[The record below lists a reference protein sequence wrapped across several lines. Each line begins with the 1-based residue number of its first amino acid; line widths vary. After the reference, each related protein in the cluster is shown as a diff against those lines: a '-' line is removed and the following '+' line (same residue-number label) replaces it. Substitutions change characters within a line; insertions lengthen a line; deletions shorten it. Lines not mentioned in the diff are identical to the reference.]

1 MSDDKEGTFA
11 GDLDYMQIRP
21 STIRHLEA
29 LLFSAGEPLAP
40 EDILSI
46 LSESVEPE
54 MTLSQLDDALE
65 ALREHLDNEDH
76 TFQLQLTGG
85 GWQLLTKPAYYP
97 TLSKYFK
104 QQSGKRLSKAALE
117 TLSIVAYRQP
127 VTRADVEAVRGVGSD
142 YAINKLLERELI
154 TILGRDQGPGRPLL
168 YATSPQFMDYFGLA
182 DISDLP
188 KLRELVPPD
197 NSIGEVPD
205 ITEPTA
211 LLQQKID
218 AAHVTINNEAGTDEK
233 FTEVIAAATSI
244 AVVAEVFGFEEVPT
258 KLALQEE
265 AEPIVAQAPQ
275 VESVHE
281 VIEQE
286 ETSDESMVD
295 EAPQEEAIPPFVE
308 QDESIVADAPKPDID
323 KMLTESF
330 AEEQRNEANKKPKD
344 EPQLNSEE

>member
-1 MSDDKEGTFA
+1 
-11 GDLDYMQIRP
+11 MQTRP
-21 STIRHLEA
+21 SILRHLEA
-29 LLFSAGEPLAP
+29 LLFSAGEPLTP
-40 EDILSI
+40 EDILAVLI
-46 LSESVEPE
+46 ESVAPE
-54 MTLSQLDDALE
+54 MSLSQLEDSLEELRTYLADDD
-65 ALREHLDNEDH
+65 R

-85 GWQLLTKPAYYP
+85 GWQLLTKPEYYP

-188 KLRELVPPD
+188 KLRELIPPD
-197 NSIGEVPD
+197 NSIGEIPD

-218 AAHVTINNEAGTDEK
+218 NAQVTINGDTLTVEDSEIT
-233 FTEVIAAATSI
+233 TAAATV
-244 AVVAEVFGFEEVPT
+244 AVVADLLGFD
-258 KLALQEE
+258 K
-265 AEPIVAQAPQ
+265 
-275 VESVHE
+275 
-281 VIEQE
+281 
-286 ETSDESMVD
+286 
-295 EAPQEEAIPPFVE
+295 EAPTPEATPEPV
-308 QDESIVADAPKPDID
+308 VADAPKPDID
-323 KMLTESF
+323 EMLEESF
-330 AEEQRNEANKKPKD
+330 AADAENTIDNREDTIDEA
-344 EPQLNSEE
+344 LLSSEE

>member
-1 MSDDKEGTFA
+1 
-11 GDLDYMQIRP
+11 MQIRP

-29 LLFSAGEPLAP
+29 LLFSAGEPLTP
-40 EDILSI
+40 EDILSV
-46 LSESVEPE
+46 LNESVEPE

-65 ALREHLDNEDH
+65 ALREYLADEDR

-127 VTRADVEAVRGVGSD
+127 VTRADIEAVRGVGSD
-142 YAINKLLERELI
+142 YAINKLLERELV

-188 KLRELVPPD
+188 KLRELVPPE
-197 NSIGEVPD
+197 NSIGEIPD

-218 AAHVTINNEAGTDEK
+218 AAHISINNDAGEHGNMA
-233 FTEVIAAATSI
+233 EVITAASSI
-244 AVVAEVFGFEEVPT
+244 AVVEVIFGFEETPV
-258 KLALQEE
+258 LQMPVQETRQDLE
-265 AEPIVAQAPQ
+265 KAADQVVEQETEQPSTATAQELQ
-275 VESVHE
+275 
-281 VIEQE
+281 EQE
-286 ETSDESMVD
+286 EEQNSAQEST
-295 EAPQEEAIPPFVE
+295 AKEEHDAMH
-308 QDESIVADAPKPDID
+308 IVADAPKPDID
-323 KMLTESF
+323 KMLMDSF
-330 AEEQRNEANKKPKD
+330 AEDAAQKGDASGVPKD
-344 EPQLNSEE
+344 EPTFNSEE

>member
-1 MSDDKEGTFA
+1 
-11 GDLDYMQIRP
+11 MQTRP
-21 STIRHLEA
+21 TLIRHLEA

-40 EDILSI
+40 EDILAI
-46 LSESVEPE
+46 LSESVAPE
-54 MTLSQLDDALE
+54 LTLSQLDDALE
-65 ALREHLDNEDH
+65 ELREYLAGEDR

-188 KLRELVPPD
+188 KLRELIPTD
-197 NSIGEVPD
+197 NSIGEMPD

-211 LLQQKID
+211 MLQQKID
-218 AAHVTINNEAGTDEK
+218 DANITINDEASYVPDE
-233 FTEVIAAATSI
+233 ILNAATTV
-244 AVVAEVFGFEEVPT
+244 AVVADLLGFEEDTPKVQVAPIIEP
-258 KLALQEE
+258 ALE
-265 AEPIVAQAPQ
+265 AEEEELAEVSTSEIEDTAVVEAEQNTEAMVAN
-275 VESVHE
+275 
-281 VIEQE
+281 
-286 ETSDESMVD
+286 
-295 EAPQEEAIPPFVE
+295 
-308 QDESIVADAPKPDID
+308 APKPDLNEVWEETLAASIEGGEILA
-323 KMLTESF
+323 K
-330 AEEQRNEANKKPKD
+330 AEDEAPT
-344 EPQLNSEE
+344 QSEE